1 MYVIA
6 RISIC
11 RKNNQDRLSLA
22 ILLLQCWAIV
32 CGLTAWILPSPRRNS
47 KASEEGKASTCTSS
61 SPWACSQSWG
71 TTAAADEVMWRQP
84 ACFNGKHGEASK
96 MAGTE
101 NIRKPY
107 PEPQFWRFQFKK
119 EEIFQWWNWWN
130 QILFF
135 GSGHSKK
142 ERPHQWG
149 RTEVFP
155 APQWN
160 LRPPVS
166 ERGRTRGQQDPANKS
181 QEGMRFNHV
190 KSQIC
195 WGLTW

>member
-1 MYVIA
+1 
-6 RISIC
+6 
-11 RKNNQDRLSLA
+11 L
-22 ILLLQCWAIV
+22 W
-32 CGLTAWILPSPRRNS
+32 
-47 KASEEGKASTCTSS
+47 
-61 SPWACSQSWG
+61 
-71 TTAAADEVMWRQP
+71 
-84 ACFNGKHGEASK
+84 
-96 MAGTE
+96 
-101 NIRKPY
+101 
-107 PEPQFWRFQFKK
+107 
-119 EEIFQWWNWWN
+119 
-130 QILFF
+130 
-135 GSGHSKK
+135 SGHSKK

-190 KSQIC
+190 KSQTC